1 MTEIRLND
9 VVSLYERLVNE
20 KAFGKLEQVRFEHS
34 SLENGGIKLT
44 TYEFEALYKMFTT
57 KSVYGRDLSILKDS
71 LSGGLTAKALEWT
84 LIPNNLVEL
93 DPSLVELNPTKD
105 TKEKNKTVY
114 APSELSK
121 TGEYVAIL
129 KDE

>member
-71 LSGGLTAKALEWT
+71 LSGGLTAKALEYT

-93 DPSLVELNPTKD
+93 DPTKD